1 MVILVRLLMDQE
13 TENIKPKKKKKW
25 WKRFLLGFTIF
36 LLLLVAL
43 AYGIFKS
50 ASFQTYLVQK
60 IANYINK
67 DHRSKISLEGV
78 DIKFLDRALALDG
91 LLVKD
96 YRGDTLLF
104 LNELVFDIDSFGL
117 DKHFIDSRLLK
128 LNEGLMDIKV
138 YKGDSINTFSL
149 FLGEWVDKNDTTPT
163 PQWRISSQQ
172 LSLKKF
178 NFRFNNENTASTPL
192 GIDFS
197 HLNVRN
203 INGNIDKL
211 TYAGDSIM
219 AKILGLSLH
228 DQSGFALHHLN
239 AIVKNSSKELLLQNL
254 DIAYNKTFF
263 KGNVSFKCSDYSA
276 YSDFIDKVKMKILV
290 LQSDVLMSDIGFFV
304 PSLIGWNEHVKLQGT
319 VAGRVSSLR
328 LNDFFLRIGN
338 NTLLNGTIEMEGLP
352 EIENTFIYADLH
364 QFTSDYYDLSKLT
377 FPIGGHFESIEI
389 PAMVNTLGTINFSG
403 EFTGFI
409 NEFVANGKL
418 KTRLGEVFSDVQL
431 SVNKKTGHQLYG
443 DINVPSFELGRLLSN
458 NLLGKVSV
466 NGSTKIYFGNSPNA
480 TFNGNI
486 HSFDF
491 NGYNYKNIKV
501 DASAHDKYFA
511 GKLSV
516 KDKNLDFDF
525 DGEVNAKKDSVVY
538 NFNTRINKANL
549 TRLHFLDRDTSLM
562 VSAIA
567 SMHLSGNSIDEIR
580 GNAFLDSVRWKE
592 GMFDENF
599 GKIQFLTTQNKY
611 GRRLDLSSTV
621 ADVSVWGDFSIEKLP
636 DLVVNY
642 FQQFAN
648 EVLPQKVVA
657 EKNKN
662 VNISFKIDN
671 FKQIQ
676 RLFLPDIYLE
686 KNTEAVLGYS
696 DKSGLMFDLHT
707 DSSSFP
713 GLNVKQVSLSSH
725 PNLNGEYVLQLKAEK
740 IYPGSKIPLNHF
752 DFIAAIAK
760 NTADFTCDW
769 NNDADSLKNDAHIGA
784 RAVFKAIDS
793 VSLNFNDTYFYL
805 QNRLWK
811 LNKENSVVWNA
822 TEGEI
827 NNLQLSMN
835 DKTLFVQGKLGSKDN
850 DVLRLDFNGVS
861 LEFLK
866 LVLPSVKVTGSVTGN
881 VDVASALSNPKVN
894 SSLILKDLVMNN
906 QPFGE
911 TVINTSYSFEEQKID
926 LDLKVKRITAGND
939 VDGYLL
945 KLTGDYFPFKEKD
958 QLNCEVD
965 FKNFRISL
973 LQPYFDGVLSGI
985 NKAKV
990 YGKLNITGELESPV
1004 VLGELQFKDFTPT
1017 VDYLNVAY
1025 DLNDKVY
1032 FKEDG
1037 IYFENFTVKA
1047 FAPYYNTVKNEGI
1060 GHING
1065 VITHNSFH
1073 DFYFNLSIDTK
1084 KLMGLNTDLSH
1095 NKNYYGKAFVSGDI
1109 MIGGSPSNITM
1120 YANLSTE
1127 KYERSFNTVDYT
1139 VLVLPLDQQEDLP
1152 MFDFVDFVNPK
1163 DTLKKDSKSRN
1174 MVDIPWLDMAL
1185 DIHVTPDARVQLIF
1199 DSRVG
1204 DEIVAQ
1210 GNADMQFQINT
1221 NGKFTMNG
1229 IYEVD
1234 KGEYFFTVKNFLGKK
1249 FKVSRGGTV
1258 VWHGD
1263 PMEADVDLKAVYTV
1277 RTRVSSIMDPV
1288 KYTPT
1293 QIEEMNTNVPVDVVM
1308 YMKGNLW
1315 KPNTSLDLELNNANA
1330 HATEIVADNIV
1341 GDSEKAKQAVSL
1353 LMQGSFII
1361 PDNSTSGSSVLNA
1374 GLSNAGQFI
1383 TGQVNNYLSQITG
1396 DALNVGFDYNGA
1408 SDSLSTVSMNVSKN
1422 LYNDKVVVSGTFDL
1436 GKDASDMEVQYKIT
1450 SDVTVKA
1457 FRKSQQNQKDQ
1468 EGSVPT
1474 QGASILIRKEFDSLK
1489 ELFTR
1494 KKKEK

>member
-1 MVILVRLLMDQE
+1 MDQE

-25 WKRFLLGFTIF
+25 WKRLLFGFTIF

-43 AYGIFKS
+43 AYGVFKS
-50 ASFQTYLVQK
+50 ATFQTYLVQK

-67 DHRSKISLEGV
+67 DHQSKISLEGV

-104 LNELVFDIDSFGL
+104 VNELVFDVDSFGL

-138 YKGDSINTFSL
+138 YKGDSVNTFSL

-163 PQWRISSQQ
+163 PQWRIFSQQ

-203 INGNIDKL
+203 INGDIDKL
-211 TYAGDSIM
+211 TYAGDSVM
-219 AKILGLSLH
+219 AKIRALSLH

-239 AIVKNSSKELLLQNL
+239 AMVKNSSKELLLQNL

-263 KGNVSFKCSDYSA
+263 KGNVSFKYSDYSA

-304 PSLIGWNEHVKLQGT
+304 PSFIGWHEHVKLQGS
-319 VAGRVSSLR
+319 VSGRVSSLK
-328 LNDFFLRIGN
+328 LNNIFLNVGN
-338 NTLLNGTIEMEGLP
+338 NTLLNGTVEMEGLP
-352 EIENTFIYADLH
+352 EIENTFIYANLH
-364 QFTSDYYDLSKLT
+364 EFTSNYDDLSKIT
-377 FPIGGHFESIEI
+377 FPMGGHFESIEI

-458 NLLGKVSV
+458 DLLGKVSV

-549 TRLHFLDRDTSLM
+549 TRLHFLERDTSLM

-567 SMHLSGNSIDEIR
+567 SVELSGNSIDEIR
-580 GNAFLDSVRWKE
+580 GKVFVDSIRWKE
-592 GMFDENF
+592 GMFDEDF
-599 GKIQFLTTQNKY
+599 GKVQFLTSQNKY

-621 ADVSVWGDFSIEKLP
+621 ADISVWGDFSIEKLP
-636 DLVVNY
+636 DLVVHY
-642 FQQFAN
+642 FQKFAS
-648 EVLPQKVVA
+648 EVLPQQVA
-657 EKNKN
+657 ITKNQN

-676 RLFLPDIYLE
+676 RLFLPTIYLE
-686 KNTEAVLGYS
+686 KNTEALFRYS
-696 DKSGLMFDLHT
+696 DKSGLLFDLYS

-725 PNLNGEYVLQLKAEK
+725 PNTNNEYALQLTADK

-752 DFIAAIAK
+752 DFKTTVALNKAS
-760 NTADFTCDW
+760 FTCDW
-769 NNDADSLKNDAHIGA
+769 NNDSDSLKNDVHIGA
-784 RAVFKAIDS
+784 SALFTSIDS
-793 VSLNFNDTYFYL
+793 VVLNFNDTYFHL

-822 TEGEI
+822 SEGEI

-835 DKTLFVQGKLGSKDN
+835 DKTLFVQGKLGSKDT

-866 LVLPSVKVTGSVTGN
+866 LVLPSVKVTGNVTGN
-881 VDVASALSNPKVN
+881 VDVASVLSNPKVN
-894 SSLILKDLVMNN
+894 SSLVLKDLVMNN

-911 TVINTSYSFEEQKID
+911 TVINTSYSFDEQKIGV
-926 LDLKVKRITAGND
+926 DLKVKRITAGSD
-939 VDGYLL
+939 ADGYLL
-945 KLTGDYFPFKEKD
+945 KLTGDYFPFKEKE
-958 QLNCEVD
+958 QLQCEID

-990 YGKLNITGELESPV
+990 YGKLNITGELESPI

-1047 FAPYYNTVKNEGI
+1047 FSPYYNAVKNEGI

-1065 VITHNSFH
+1065 VITHNRFH
-1073 DFYFNLSIDTK
+1073 DFYFNLSIDAK
-1084 KLMGLNTDLSH
+1084 KLMALNTDLSH

-1109 MIGGSPSNITM
+1109 MLGGSPSNIIM

-1127 KYERSFNTVDYT
+1127 KFERSFNTVDYT
-1139 VLVLPLDQQEDLP
+1139 VLVLPLDQQEDVP
-1152 MFDFVDFVNPK
+1152 MFDFVEFVNPK
-1163 DTLKKDSKSRN
+1163 DTLKKDNKSRN
-1174 MVDIPWLDMAL
+1174 MIDIPWLDMAL
-1185 DIHVTPDARVQLIF
+1185 DIHVTPDARVELIF

-1204 DEIVAQ
+1204 DEIIAQ

-1229 IYEVD
+1229 IYEVE

-1249 FKVSRGGTV
+1249 FKVNQGGTV
-1258 VWHGD
+1258 AWHGD
-1263 PMEADVDLKAVYTV
+1263 PMEADVDLKALYTV
-1277 RTRVSSIMDPV
+1277 RTRVSSIMDPI
-1288 KYTPT
+1288 KYTPS

-1315 KPNTSLDLELNNANA
+1315 KPTTSLDLELNNANA
-1330 HATEIVADNIV
+1330 HAQEIVADNII
-1341 GDSEKAKQAVSL
+1341 GESEKAKQAVSL
-1353 LMQGSFII
+1353 LMQGSFLI
-1361 PDNSTSGSSVLNA
+1361 PDNSTSGSSVLTA

-1450 SDVTVKA
+1450 RDVTVKA

-1474 QGASILIRKEFDSLK
+1474 QGASIFIRKEFDSLK

>member
-1 MVILVRLLMDQE
+1 MSEEIQN
-13 TENIKPKKKKKW
+13 TIPNKKGKW
-25 WKRFLLGFTIF
+25 WKRLLFGFAVF
-36 LLLLVAL
+36 LLLVIAL

-50 ASFQTYLVQK
+50 ATFQTYLVQK

-78 DIKFLDRALALDG
+78 DIKFLDSALALDG
-91 LLVKD
+91 VLVKD

-104 LNELVFDIDSFGL
+104 VNELVFDIHSFGI
-117 DKHFIDSRLLK
+117 DKHFVDSRLLK
-128 LNEGLMDIKV
+128 LNQGLMDIKV
-138 YKGDSINTFSL
+138 YKGDTINTFSF
-149 FLGEWVDKNDTTPT
+149 FLSEWIDKNDTTPS
-163 PQWRISSQQ
+163 PQWSIYSKQ
-172 LSLKKF
+172 LALNKID
-178 NFRFNNENTASTPL
+178 FRFSNENIAPTPN
-192 GIDFS
+192 GVDFN
-197 HLNVRN
+197 HLDLKN
-203 INGNIDKL
+203 INGEICSL
-211 TYAGDSIM
+211 RFAGDSLM
-219 AKILGLSLH
+219 AKISKLSLREK
-228 DQSGFALHHLN
+228 SGFSLYQLN
-239 AIVKNSSKELLLQNL
+239 AEVKNSSKELSLQNV
-254 DIAYNKTFF
+254 DISFNRSFF
-263 KGNVSFKCSDYSA
+263 KGNIAFKYNDYFA
-276 YSDFIDKVKMKILV
+276 YADFINKVKMKILV
-290 LQSDVLMSDIGFFV
+290 LKSDVLMSDIGFFV

-319 VAGRVSSLR
+319 VAGRVSSLH
-328 LNDFFLRIGN
+328 LNDVFLGVGD
-338 NTLLNGTIEMEGLP
+338 NTILNGTVEMDGLP
-352 EIENTFIYADLH
+352 AIENTFIYADLH
-364 QFTSDYYDLSKLT
+364 EFTSDYDDLSNLT
-377 FPIGGHFESIEI
+377 FPMGDRFESIEI
-389 PAMVNTLGTINFSG
+389 PAMVRTLGTINFSG

-418 KTRLGEVFSDVQL
+418 KTKLGEVFSDVQL
-431 SVNKKTGHQLYG
+431 SVNKKTGHRLDGY
-443 DINVPSFELGRLLSN
+443 INVPSFELGRLLSN

-466 NGSTKIYFGNSPNA
+466 NGTTKINFGNSPNA
-480 TFNGNI
+480 TFDGNI

-491 NGYNYKNIKV
+491 NGYNYKHIKV
-501 DASAHDKYFA
+501 DASAHDQYFA
-511 GKLSV
+511 GVLSV

-525 DGEVNAKKDSVVY
+525 DGEVNVKRDSVVY
-538 NFNTRINKANL
+538 NFNTRLNKANL
-549 TRLHFLDRDTSLM
+549 TRLHLLDRDTSLS

-567 SMHLSGNSIDEIR
+567 TVNLSGNSIDEIR
-580 GNAFLDSVRWKE
+580 GKAILDSVRWKE
-592 GMFDENF
+592 GMFDEDF
-599 GKIQFLTTQNKY
+599 GKVQFLTSQNRY
-611 GRRLDLSSTV
+611 GRRLDLSSKV

-636 DLVVNY
+636 DLVVHY
-642 FQQFAN
+642 FQQFAR
-648 EVLPQKVVA
+648 EVLPQKVMVQ
-657 EKNKN
+657 KNQN
-662 VNISFKIDN
+662 VNISFKIDD

-676 RLFLPDIYLE
+676 RLFLPDVYLE
-686 KNTEAVLGYS
+686 KNTEALFRYS
-696 DKSGLMFDLHT
+696 DKSGLLFDLYT

-713 GLNVKQVSLSSH
+713 GFNVKQVSLSSK
-725 PNLNGEYVLQLKAEK
+725 PNLQGAYSLELTAEK
-740 IYPGSKIPLNHF
+740 IYPGNKIPLNHF
-752 DFIAAIAK
+752 DFKFTVAQ

-769 NNDADSLKNDAHIGA
+769 NNDSDSLKNDAHIGA
-784 RAVFKAIDS
+784 NAVFKSIDS
-793 VSLNFNDTYFYL
+793 VSLNFNDTYFHL

-811 LNKENSVVWNA
+811 LNKENSIVWNSSA
-822 TEGEI
+822 GEI

-861 LEFLK
+861 IEFLK

-881 VDVASALSNPKVN
+881 VDVASVLSNPKVN

-911 TVINTSYSFEEQKID
+911 TVINTSYSFEEQKIGV
-926 LDLKVKRITAGND
+926 DLKVKRITGGND
-939 VDGYLL
+939 ADGYLL
-945 KLTGDYFPFKEKD
+945 KLAGDYFPFKEKD
-958 QLNCEVD
+958 QLNCEID

-990 YGKLNITGELESPV
+990 YGKLNVTGELESPV
-1004 VLGELQFKDFTPT
+1004 VLGELQFKDFAPT
-1017 VDYLNVAY
+1017 IDYLNVAY

-1047 FAPYYNTVKNEGI
+1047 FAPYYNAVKNEGI

-1065 VITHNSFH
+1065 VITHNRFH
-1073 DFYFNLSIDTK
+1073 DFYFNLSIDAK
-1084 KLMGLNTDLSH
+1084 KLMALNTDLSH

-1109 MIGGSPSNITM
+1109 MIGGSPSNIIM

-1127 KYERSFNTVDYT
+1127 KYERSFNSVDYT
-1139 VLVLPLDQQEDLP
+1139 VLVLPLDQQEDVP
-1152 MFDFVDFVNPK
+1152 MFDFVEFANPK
-1163 DTLKKDSKSRN
+1163 DTIKKVSGVRN
-1174 MVDIPWLDMAL
+1174 MLDVPWLDMAL
-1185 DIHVTPDARVQLIF
+1185 DIHVTPDARVELIF

-1204 DEIVAQ
+1204 DEIIAQ

-1229 IYEVD
+1229 VYEVE

-1249 FKVSRGGTV
+1249 FKVSQGGTV
-1258 VWHGD
+1258 AWHGD
-1263 PMEADVDLKAVYTV
+1263 PMEADVDLKALYTL
-1277 RTRVSSIMDPV
+1277 RTRVSTIMDPI
-1288 KYTPT
+1288 KYTPA

-1315 KPNTSLDLELNNANA
+1315 KPTTSLDLELNNANA
-1330 HATEIVADNIV
+1330 HATEIVADNII
-1341 GDSEKAKQAVSL
+1341 GESEKAKQAVSL
-1353 LMQGSFII
+1353 LMQGAFII
-1361 PDNSTSGSSVLNA
+1361 PDNSASGSSVLSA

-1396 DALNVGFDYNGA
+1396 EAINVGFDYNGA

-1422 LYNDKVVVSGTFDL
+1422 LYNDKLVVSGTFDL

-1450 SDVTVKA
+1450 KDVTVKA

-1474 QGASILIRKEFDSLK
+1474 QGASVFIRKEFDTLK